1 MKLRAIFILGMIK
14 AMDLET
20 KLCQNCRR
28 NFTIESEDFN
38 FYKKIDVPPPTW
50 CPMCRRERLL
60 SWRNERTLYKRK
72 CAATGKD
79 IVSIFSPDG
88 PINAYERDYW
98 WSDAWDAR
106 QFGMEYDFSIPFF
119 TQFRKLMER
128 VPMPSVFNSTCVNSN
143 YCNHVA
149 KSKDCYF
156 VFASFQNENLVY
168 SSQCGD
174 VRDSSD
180 ILTAN
185 SSELCY
191 EVIKG
196 MKLYHV
202 LFAENSENCN
212 DCAFI
217 YDCKGCQQCFGC
229 TNLRNKSYYFFNTP
243 CTKEEYQEKIKEFD
257 LGKRSDIKRAWTL
270 FEAEKLKAIRRP
282 AFFVNTTNSTGDY
295 LDQCDSCK
303 YCFGIRM
310 GGRNCKYCMNG
321 GYTLND
327 SYDTFGCG
335 DNGELIYESVDAG
348 LSGSRFLF
356 DVVAYG
362 GTNVEYSLNCHGSEN
377 LFGCIGLRNK
387 RYCILNKE
395 YTKEEYE
402 ILIPKIK
409 AHMKEIPYI
418 DTKGRTY
425 SYGEFFPT
433 ELSLFAYNESLAY
446 EHFPYT
452 KEVIERRGYPWRDLP
467 KNEYAITVHT
477 ENIPESIADVFEDIT
492 KEVLECGHKRTCLDN
507 CVGAF
512 RITPQEF
519 SLYKKIGVS
528 LPELCPNCRHM
539 ERIKRANPFFLWKRN
554 CGKCGVSMETTY
566 APERPEIVYCEACY
580 QAEIV

>member
-1 MKLRAIFILGMIK
+1 MNSEIK
-14 AMDLET
+14 I
-20 KLCQNCRR
+20 CQNCHQK
-28 NFTIESEDFN
+28 FCIEPEDFQ

-50 CPMCRRERLL
+50 CSFCKRERLL

-72 CAATGKD
+72 CVATGKD

-88 PINAYERDYW
+88 PIIAYERDYW
-98 WSDAWDAR
+98 WSDAWDAG
-106 QFGMEYDFSIPFF
+106 QFGVEYDFSIPFF
-119 TQFRKLMER
+119 VQFRKLMER

-196 MKLYHV
+196 MKLYHC
-202 LFAENSENCN
+202 LFAENSENCS

-217 YDCKGCQQCFGC
+217 YDCKGCQNCFGS
-229 TNLRNKSYYFFNTP
+229 TNLRNKSYYFFNQP
-243 CTKEEYQEKIKEFD
+243 CTKEEYQEHIKEFN
-257 LGKRSDIKRAWTL
+257 LGKRVDIEKARAL
-270 FEAEKLKAIRRP
+270 FNEEKLRAVRRP

-295 LDQCDSCK
+295 LDQCESCT

-335 DNGELIYESVDAG
+335 DNGELIYESIDAG

-362 GTNVEYSLNCHGSEN
+362 GTNVQYSLNSHGSEN

-387 RYCILNKE
+387 QYCILNKQ

-402 ILIPKIK
+402 VLISKIK
-409 AHMKEIPYI
+409 IHMTEMPYK
-418 DTKGRTY
+418 DKNGRVY
-425 SYGEFFPT
+425 VYGDFFPT
-433 ELSLFAYNESLAY
+433 ELSPFAYNESLAY

-452 KEVIERRGYPWRDLP
+452 KEGVERRGYPWRDLP
-467 KNEYAITVHT
+467 KNEYAITLHT
-477 ENIPESIADVFEDIT
+477 KDIPENIAYVSDEIT

-519 SLYKKIGVS
+519 SIYKKIGIA
-528 LPELCPNCRHM
+528 LPTLCPNCRHM

-554 CGKCGVSMETTY
+554 CAKCGKSIETSY
-566 APERPEIVYCEACY
+566 APERPEIVYCEQCY
-580 QAEIV
+580 QAEVV